1 MNPAEVPPEFIQAFA
16 VNVAVAVLCG
26 GMIGLERQ
34 LRGKPAGLR
43 VCILVVLT
51 TSFFVT
57 IAKEIDPGG
66 QGHIR
71 VLSSIITGVG
81 FLGAGVI
88 FRGGAQVSGITTA
101 TLIWGLAA
109 VGTTIGFGYPGVAL
123 VAIFVVIGVLGLI
136 DIAERYFPR
145 LTPQVDK
152 DFEAE
157 NR

>member
-1 MNPAEVPPEFIQAFA
+1 MTPAEVPPEFIQIFV
-16 VNVAVAVLCG
+16 VNVAVAILCG

-51 TSFFVT
+51 TAFFVT
-57 IAKEIDPGG
+57 IAREIEPDG

-71 VLSSIITGVG
+71 VLSSITTGVG

-109 VGTTIGFGYPGVAL
+109 VGCTIGFGYPGVAII
-123 VAIFVVIGVLGLI
+123 AILTVIGVLGLI
-136 DIAERYFPR
+136 DLAEHIFPK
-145 LTPQVDK
+145 LHKTL
-152 DFEAE
+152 EAKPE
-157 NR
+157 DNKL